1 MKKSLSVILTIIF
14 TILNFC
20 VLTTDLKASDLIVLN
35 GQMIAQ
41 VTVQE
46 NSKPQKKEAFV
57 NINSII
63 SRLAPNDTSTNQV
76 DKKRSIDLNVPFEMN
91 NSSLKLSSKKQLD
104 ELANALKSGLLKNTN
119 FLIAGHTGS
128 SGAKAYNKFGAVP
141 DN

>member
-76 DKKRSIDLNVPFEMN
+76 DK
-91 NSSLKLSSKKQLD
+91 
-104 ELANALKSGLLKNTN
+104 
-119 FLIAGHTGS
+119 
-128 SGAKAYNKFGAVP
+128 
-141 DN
+141 